1 MAQPS
6 SQSVHIERALSD
18 LSVAFRQDK
27 PSIAERMFRRVV
39 VDFQNDKYHVWSKAD
54 QWRRNAAKRA
64 PGSKFAR
71 SGIGLTSE
79 SYQSEQYALEYPI
92 PDENR
97 KNADAALNLGTTATN
112 WLYDQLM
119 LEEDYSFAS
128 EWMVTGVGWGVGSL
142 GNGKWSAASS
152 TPVKDI
158 QTAVRTVRRA
168 LGASSNHEIVACC
181 GTIVETALLTNSDI
195 TGRLT
200 PTQLGTIDALRQTL
214 AAILGLDEIVVA
226 DREYNTALEGRT
238 ASYSPVIDDD
248 FLLVARPR
256 APGIDVPSAGYSFAW
271 NEDGMGDMYIESYR
285 DETIKS
291 DIYRGVCYYD
301 LKQVSASLGVLFTDA
316 AD

>member
-1 MAQPS
+1 MKPTP
-6 SQSVHIERALSD
+6 QSVHIERALSD

-27 PSIAERMFRRVV
+27 PSIAERIFPRVV
-39 VDFQNDKYHVWSKAD
+39 VDFQNDKFHVWSKAD

-64 PGSKFAR
+64 PGTKFAR
-71 SGIGLTSE
+71 SGIGLTSD
-79 SYQSEQYALEYPI
+79 SYMSEQYSLEYPV

-97 KNADAALNLGTTATN
+97 KNADAALDLGRTATN

-119 LEEDYSFAS
+119 LEEDYQFAAQ
-128 EWMVTGVGWGVGSL
+128 WMITGVGWGVGAL
-142 GNGKWSAASS
+142 GNGKWSATSS
-152 TPVKDI
+152 TPIKDV

-168 LGASSNHEIVACC
+168 LGASSNHKIVGMG
-181 GTIVETALLTNSDI
+181 GTIIETALLSNADI
-195 TGRLT
+195 TGKLT
-200 PTQLGTIDALRQTL
+200 NVQVGTIDALRIAL
-214 AAILGLDEIVVA
+214 ASILGLDELIIA
-226 DREYNTALEGRT
+226 DREYNTAAEGKT
-238 ASYSPVIDDD
+238 AVYAPVIDDD
-248 FLLVARPR
+248 FLVVARPN

-291 DIYRGVCYYD
+291 DIYRGICYYD